1 LINKFNKVVNCR
13 GITNFFYNGV
23 EGFVKKSSQI
33 SWCLSICEIKLAIGA
48 EAGNCGKLVRVVGKA
63 LRQVCGA

>member
-1 LINKFNKVVNCR
+1 LINKSDKVVNCL
-13 GITNFFYNGV
+13 GITPFFDNGV

>member
-1 LINKFNKVVNCR
+1 M
-13 GITNFFYNGV
+13 TNFFDNGV

-48 EAGNCGKLVRVVGKA
+48 EPDNCGKLVRVVGKA

>member
-1 LINKFNKVVNCR
+1 LTNKFNKVVTCR
-13 GITNFFYNGV
+13 GITNFFDKGV
-23 EGFVKKSSQI
+23 EGFVKESSQI
-33 SWCLSICEIKLAIGA
+33 SWCLLICEIKLAIGA

>member
-1 LINKFNKVVNCR
+1 LINKVNKVVNCR
-13 GITNFFYNGV
+13 GITNFFDKGV

-48 EAGNCGKLVRVVGKA
+48 EADNCDKLVRVVGKM
-63 LRQVCGA
+63 LRPVCG

>member
-1 LINKFNKVVNCR
+1 
-13 GITNFFYNGV
+13 
-23 EGFVKKSSQI
+23 VKKTSQI

>member
-13 GITNFFYNGV
+13 GITKFFDKGV
-23 EGFVKKSSQI
+23 EGVVKIFSQI

-48 EAGNCGKLVRVVGKA
+48 EADDCGKLVRVVGKA
-63 LRQVCGA
+63 LRQVCG